1 MYVVPNYCPQIMLI
15 LCTLQTCELT
25 HMRHGVL
32 EPVGQ
37 LEGVHVVEPVLDVA
51 VHNQLGH
58 AEDLTTQVERVAE
71 PALLTLLGGQGLDR
85 LQVEVVVQMQVVQIF
100 PSKEIRSLQ
109 NEQQKQS

>member
-1 MYVVPNYCPQIMLI
+1 
-15 LCTLQTCELT
+15 
-25 HMRHGVL
+25 MRHRVL
-32 EPVGQ
+32 EPVCQ

-51 VHNQLGH
+51 VHDQLGH

-100 PSKEIRSLQ
+100 PSKEIRLHTLSFV
-109 NEQQKQS
+109 KTQSKIIFL